1 MNNLL
6 QNIKVYGLSGL
17 LACSTASCETGLHG
31 KKALDESKKDAL
43 ETVDYKNLPV
53 NEYDR
58 LLTGEKQVSKSIWA
72 WDNNVKAIR
81 YWDSIKT
88 DALVKK
94 AYQEGAQMVRD
105 SIAKANL
112 QKIAADSLKH
122 VK

>member
-1 MNNLL
+1 MNNLI

-17 LACSTASCETGLHG
+17 LACSTAACETGLHG
-31 KKALDESKKDAL
+31 KKVLDESKKDAL
-43 ETVDYKNLPV
+43 ETVDAKNLPV

-105 SIAKANL
+105 SITKANL